1 MPALLVFDN
10 YQNVI
15 PLSKINLFAKNEDD
29 DDDNNN
35 TCDLKYY
42 MIYPKLNY
50 KFISG
55 EYKAEQ
61 IDIELSKG
69 IYHLLVLLKAYNP
82 DCIINLNKLDSL
94 SGEEISQYISQ
105 VKSQL
110 EFYPKIKKLT
120 KKFSKTKLDNSDDS
134 HDSHDSDPDDSDP
147 DDSDSDDSDSDE

>member
-1 MPALLVFDN
+1 MPALLIFDN

-29 DDDNNN
+29 DDDDDNNS
-35 TCDLKYY
+35 CDFKYY

-61 IDIELSKG
+61 IDIELSKDV
-69 IYHLLVLLKAYNP
+69 YHLLVLLKAYNP
-82 DCIINLNKLDSL
+82 DCIINLNKLDGL

-134 HDSHDSDPDDSDP
+134 DPDDSDP
-147 DDSDSDDSDSDE
+147 DDSDPDE